1 MTVTVGFGVLTGQVR
16 PASAGSV
23 ADEYRLMLDL
33 AREAEDAGF
42 DAVWVSEHHGA
53 EDGYLPSTLPVLAA
67 MAAVTHRIRL
77 GTAVALAPFQSPL
90 RFAEDCAVVDQLSK
104 GRLVVA
110 LGAGWRRLEFD
121 WFGIPTSERVAR
133 TVDLVAICRAAWTGT
148 PFSYQ
153 GAHTSIDA
161 ARVTPTPVG
170 RLPIW
175 LGGTVD
181 AAAARAGR
189 LGDGFFASP
198 RADLDDF
205 RRGVRAFDSAAE
217 AVGRDPASL
226 ALAFHVDGWVAPD
239 GRIPATVL
247 AGMRH
252 VVDTYAAWHAAD
264 EGREGPLPA
273 ADEAAVRRR
282 GFMGSPAE
290 VIAQARPWI
299 DEFPGRDLHIVIR
312 LHYPGVDE
320 AESKAQIRRFA
331 GEVIPALTTPAGT
344 AG

>member
-1 MTVTVGFGVLTGQVR
+1 MTVTFGFGLLTGQL
-16 PASAGSV
+16 PPGAAGSV

-33 AREAEDAGF
+33 ASEAEDSGF

-67 MAAVTHRIRL
+67 VAAVTRRIRL
-77 GTAVALAPFQSPL
+77 GMAVALAPFQPPL
-90 RFAEDCAVVDQLSK
+90 RFAEDCAVVDQLSN

-110 LGAGWRRLEFD
+110 LGAGWRRREFD
-121 WFGIPTSERVAR
+121 WFGIPIGERVAR
-133 TVDLVAICRAAWTGT
+133 TTDLVAICRAAWTGT
-148 PFSYQ
+148 PFSFD
-153 GAHTSIDA
+153 GAHTSIER

-170 RLPIW
+170 HLPIW

-198 RADLDDF
+198 RADLDAF
-205 RRGVRAFDSAAE
+205 RRVVRAFDAA
-217 AVGRDPASL
+217 AVAAGRDPARL
-226 ALAFHVDGWVAPD
+226 ALAFHVDGWVSPD
-239 GRIPATVL
+239 GRIPPTVL

-252 VVDTYAAWHAAD
+252 VADTYAAWHAAD
-264 EGREGPLPA
+264 DGRATPVPA

-290 VIAQARPWI
+290 VIAQAHPWI
-299 DEFPGRDLHIVIR
+299 DEFGGRDLHIVIR
-312 LHYPGVDE
+312 LHYPGVDG
-320 AESKAQIRRFA
+320 AESADQIRRFA
-331 GEVIPALTTPAGT
+331 SEVLPALTAPVGSP
-344 AG
+344 G